1 MAHEAQAQ
9 FIRSVKNEFPRFF
22 NSTKVL
28 EIGSLNI
35 NGTVRQFFDTPQ
47 LYVGVDVAEGAGV
60 DVVSLG
66 HEYDTK
72 ERFDCV
78 ISCECMEH
86 NPYWSETFTNMAR
99 LCRPGGMV
107 LMTCATT
114 GRPEHGTPR
123 SLPQDSPLTVAAGWD
138 YYRNLTEDDF
148 YVEIPLAECFSQ
160 WNFSVNTLACDLYFA
175 GIKVEEARLVV

>member
-9 FIRSVKNEFPRFF
+9 FIRSVKDELPDFF
-22 NSTKVL
+22 NGTKVL

-35 NGTVRQFFDTPQ
+35 NGTVRQFFDSPR
-47 LYVGVDVAEGAGV
+47 LYIGLDVAEGPGV

-66 HEYDTK
+66 HEYDT
-72 ERFDCV
+72 EELFDCV

-86 NPYWSETFTNMAR
+86 NPYWRETFLNMVR

-114 GRPEHGTPR
+114 GRAEHGTSR

-138 YYRNLTEDDF
+138 YYRNLTGEDF
-148 YVEIPLAECFSQ
+148 ELEIPEFDNLFSLWTFQ
-160 WNFSVNTLACDLYFA
+160 NNPQACDLYFV
-175 GIKVEEARLVV
+175 GIKVKEDS

>member
-9 FIRSVKNEFPRFF
+9 FVRSVKDEFPSFF
-22 NSTKVL
+22 NGTKVL

-35 NGTVRQFFDTPQ
+35 NGTVRQFFDAPQ

-86 NPYWSETFTNMAR
+86 NPYWCETFTNMVR

-148 YVEIPLAECFSQ
+148 YVEIPLAHLFSQ
-160 WNFSVNTLACDLYFA
+160 IRFSENALACDLYFV
-175 GIKVEEARLVV
+175 GIKVEEVSLTA